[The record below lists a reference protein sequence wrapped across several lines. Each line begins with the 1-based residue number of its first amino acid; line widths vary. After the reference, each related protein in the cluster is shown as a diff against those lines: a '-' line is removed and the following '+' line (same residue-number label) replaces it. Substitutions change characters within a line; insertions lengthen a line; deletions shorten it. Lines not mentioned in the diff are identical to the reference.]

1 MLRRVR
7 SWKQPS
13 IHCERAAITV
23 LASTC
28 IDMHTLSRL
37 LNLGTFPATV
47 APGVC
52 MLWDDDRYYSGSV
65 YVEALL
71 HLSGGYRACDHSEDK
86 VYANAALNL
95 VGFVC
100 ASKSNRLYTRKEV
113 VIVVPFL
120 FTLYPPTITNAQL
133 PSQMPPF

>member
-1 MLRRVR
+1 
-7 SWKQPS
+7 
-13 IHCERAAITV
+13 
-23 LASTC
+23 
-28 IDMHTLSRL
+28 
-37 LNLGTFPATV
+37 
-47 APGVC
+47 
-52 MLWDDDRYYSGSV
+52 V

-100 ASKSNRLYTRKEV
+100 ASKSNRLFTRKEV

-120 FTLYPPTITNAQL
+120 FTLYPSTASVALSAICFSRAAFVVVCLSLSSSMRRNFSA
-133 PSQMPPF
+133 

>member
-1 MLRRVR
+1 
-7 SWKQPS
+7 
-13 IHCERAAITV
+13 
-23 LASTC
+23 
-28 IDMHTLSRL
+28 
-37 LNLGTFPATV
+37 
-47 APGVC
+47 

-100 ASKSNRLYTRKEV
+100 ASKSIDYTRGKKWLSL
-113 VIVVPFL
+113 FRFCSL
-120 FTLYPPTITNAQL
+120 FTLRSFRRKCHELATNSSL
-133 PSQMPPF
+133 VTVPFPSESNCVIIPF